1 MWLIWL
7 ILAIL
12 LVVIVAGGFGRH
24 RYTQAKATRGQV
36 NPHQG
41 HHDKAHQNHRGRGK
55 GH

>member
-1 MWLIWL
+1 MFIW
-7 ILAIL
+7 ILVAIL
-12 LVVIVAGGFGRH
+12 LVVIVAGGLGGR

-41 HHDKAHQNHRGRGK
+41 HHDKQHPHHRGRGK